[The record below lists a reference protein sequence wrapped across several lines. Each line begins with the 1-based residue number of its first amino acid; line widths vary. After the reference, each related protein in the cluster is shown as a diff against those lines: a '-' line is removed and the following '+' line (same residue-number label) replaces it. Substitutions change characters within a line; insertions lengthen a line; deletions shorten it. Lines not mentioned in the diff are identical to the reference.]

1 MKTKIEITKK
11 QIQHN
16 NYNNKLTRG
25 MKMKYFLI
33 LSTIIVTNM
42 SAQDPFEFVQSTQQ
56 AFYYFDEVKING
68 EYIDSNDWVGAYL
81 TPCSSC

>member
-25 MKMKYFLI
+25 RKMKYF
-33 LSTIIVTNM
+33 IITVMTM
-42 SAQDPFEFVQSTQQ
+42 AGLFAQDQPAFFNVNQSTVN
-56 AFYYFDEVKING
+56 ALYFILINQLS
-68 EYIDSNDWVGAYL
+68 IV
-81 TPCSSC
+81 